1 MTFAK
6 ANKTEKFD
14 DEYARL
20 LCSVPGCGQLWS
32 VKIDKPMCSF
42 HQWNQ
47 PPKPTTNLEVVDWA
61 HAAQGFDKAVAAS
74 RVWLK
79 WRRCMTAL

>member
-14 DEYARL
+14 DEFARL
-20 LCSVPGCGQLWS
+20 LCSVPGCGQRWS

-42 HQWNQ
+42 HQWGKTEAKKGLPTPKI
-47 PPKPTTNLEVVDWA
+47 PPQKPFTEVEED
-61 HAAQGFDKAVAAS
+61 F
-74 RVWLK
+74 
-79 WRRCMTAL
+79 